1 MKIDSYSHLAILII
15 LMQLI
20 SVVSFAQEGSRNIP
34 KEFQKIISIEM
45 ENVTFE
51 QVLIVISEKA
61 KIKLNYNRDR
71 IPLGKIISVKMIN
84 KTVEDVLNYVLD
96 LTGTEFRII
105 SGEQILI
112 TPADNDRSI
121 KGKIRGKVI
130 DKETQ
135 RPLIGAN
142 ILVENYNIGAAT
154 DTSGDYKIDNMPV
167 GSFTLRFS
175 YVGYASIYE
184 PDIIVRSDRITFV
197 DAELEETAIEGN
209 QVIVKDNYFTDI
221 EIEQTSTSKFSTEEI
236 RRAAT
241 IGGDISRIIN
251 GLPSLSND
259 NDVNNIIARGGSP
272 IENGFYLDNIEIPN
286 INHLPLPGSTGGLF
300 SILNIDFVK
309 NIDVYTGGFG
319 AVYGDKLSSILDI
332 KYREG
337 NRLENDYQLDL
348 NVAGFSAQA
357 EGPLANGSGS
367 WMVFARHSF
376 TDLIIKLFDLKDD
389 PLTFN
394 EFQTKVVYDLS
405 PNHQI
410 SFLDLLSYDKYQVSK
425 RVALIDYSDYYG
437 KFNITQNT
445 AGINWKFLW
454 NKNGYSNTSLSHM
467 ILKNKIPFYT
477 TTTDSLRTRLATT
490 ENEFRLRNN
499 NFYNFSPQF
508 RLQFGIEAK
517 LLSGKYDNYFD
528 EHYNRIGIQ
537 IPETYINKKIVTSKF
552 GGFATFEWI
561 PSPGLKFSPG
571 ARIDY
576 FSFNNNLHISPRF
589 SFSYQIGKQS
599 VFTGSAGVFYQN
611 LPMYYLSNNDQFKN
625 LNDPV
630 CYHFVLGYNFLFE
643 EDLKL
648 SVEIYDK
655 EYKQVPIDPD
665 QQYLYILDEPMLG
678 VDFTNHNKLV
688 MEGIANSTGIELML
702 QKKLSDKLYGIIS
715 GTYYRSKYRDLQ
727 GIWYNRTVDYRYLA
741 TIEGGYKFDEYWE
754 VSVRFNYAGGAP
766 YTTFNFTESVQH
778 GNGIYDIESLQAHRL
793 PDYKN
798 LSFRID
804 RRFYFSGANLIAY
817 IYMWNVFDR
826 RNPSHYGWS
835 AGSDIPVTYK
845 QFSRITAFGIE
856 FEF

>member
-1 MKIDSYSHLAILII
+1 MKINSYSHLVIFAILIQ
-15 LMQLI
+15 LMSI
-20 SVVSFAQEGSRNIP
+20 VTFAQEQPSDIP
-34 KEFQKIISIEM
+34 DEFQKVISVEL

-51 QVLIVISEKA
+51 QVLNTISDKA

-71 IPLGKIISVKMIN
+71 IPLDKIISVKMIN
-84 KTVEDVLNYVLD
+84 STVEDILNYVLD

-112 TPADNDRSI
+112 IPAENDRNI
-121 KGKIRGKVI
+121 KGIIRGRVI

-142 ILVENYNIGAAT
+142 VLVENNNIGAAT
-154 DTSGDYKIDNMPV
+154 DTNGEYKIDNMPV
-167 GSFTLRFS
+167 GSLTLRFS

-184 PDIIVRSDRITFV
+184 PDIIVKSDRITFV
-197 DAELEETAIEGN
+197 DAELEETAVESK
-209 QVIVKDNYFTDI
+209 QVIIKENYFTDI

-259 NDVNNIIARGGSP
+259 NNTNNIIARGGSP
-272 IENGFYLDNIEIPN
+272 IENGFYLDLIEIPN
-286 INHLPLPGSTGGLF
+286 INHLPIPGSTGGLF

-309 NIDVYTGGFG
+309 NINVYTGGFG
-319 AVYGDKLSSILDI
+319 ALYGDKLSSVLDI

-337 NRLENDYQLDL
+337 NRSENDYQIDL
-348 NVAGFSAQA
+348 NIAGVSAQA
-357 EGPLANGSGS
+357 EGPFENGSGS
-367 WMVFARHSF
+367 WMLFARHSF
-376 TDLIIKLFDLKDD
+376 TDLMIKLFDLKDD

-410 SFLDLLSYDKYQVSK
+410 SFLDLLSYDKYEVSK

-445 AGINWKFLW
+445 AGIVWKYLW
-454 NKNGYSNTSLSHM
+454 NRNGYSNTSFSHL

-490 ENEFRLRNN
+490 ENEFRLRNI
-499 NFYNFSPQF
+499 NFCSFGSQF
-508 RLQFGIEAK
+508 RLQFGLEGK
-517 LLSGKYDNYFD
+517 LLSGNYDNYFH
-528 EHYNRIGIQ
+528 EHFNRIGVQ
-537 IPETYINKKIVTSKF
+537 IPETYISKKIVTSKF
-552 GGFATFEWI
+552 GGFATLEWI
-561 PSPGLKFSPG
+561 PSQGLKFSPG

-589 SFSYQIGKQS
+589 SFSYQIGKRS
-599 VFTGSAGVFYQN
+599 VFTGSAGVYYQN

-625 LNDPV
+625 LKDPV
-630 CYHFVLGYNFLFE
+630 CYHFVLGYNFLFT
-643 EDLKL
+643 EDLRL

-655 EYKQVPIDPD
+655 EYKQLPIDTD
-665 QQYLYILDEPMLG
+665 QQYIYILDEPIFG
-678 VDFTNHNKLV
+678 IDFKNHNNLV
-688 MEGIANSTGIELML
+688 MKGIANSTGIELML
-702 QKKLSDKLYGIIS
+702 QKKLSDKIYGIIS
-715 GTYYRSKYRDLQ
+715 GTFYRSKYRDLQ
-727 GIWYNRTVDYRYLA
+727 EIWYNRTVDYRYLA
-741 TIEGGYKFDEYWE
+741 TVEGGYKFDEYWE
-754 VSVRFNYAGGAP
+754 VNVRFNYAGGAP
-766 YTTFNFTESVQH
+766 YTKFNTFESVQH
-778 GNGIYDIESLQAHRL
+778 ENGIYDIGSLQAQRL

-804 RRFYFSGANLIAY
+804 RRFYFSGANLTAY
-817 IYMWNVFDR
+817 IYMWNVFNR
-826 RNPSHYGWS
+826 ENPSHYGWS
-835 AGSDIPVTYK
+835 AGGDIPVTYK
-845 QFSRITAFGIE
+845 QFDRITAFGIE

>member
-1 MKIDSYSHLAILII
+1 MKINFHLCLVTIAIM
-15 LMQLI
+15 MQYF
-20 SVVSFAQEGSRNIP
+20 SVVSLAQEKQQDIP
-34 KEFQKIISIEM
+34 KEFQKIISVQL

-51 QVLIVISEKA
+51 YMLNFISEKA

-71 IPLGKIISVKMIN
+71 IPLDKIISVIMVN
-84 KTVEDVLNYVLD
+84 KTVEEVLGYVLD

-112 TPADNDRSI
+112 IPAENDKNI
-121 KGKIRGKVI
+121 KGKIRGRVI

-142 ILVENYNIGAAT
+142 VLIENYNIGAAT
-154 DTSGDYKIDNMPV
+154 DINGEYEIDNLPV
-167 GSFTLRFS
+167 GSFTLKFS
-175 YVGYASIYE
+175 YVGYATIYE
-184 PDIIVRSDRITFV
+184 PDIIIRSARITFV
-197 DAELEETAIEGN
+197 NAELDESAIEGS

-221 EIEQTSTSKFSTEEI
+221 EIEQTSTSKFSNEEI

-286 INHLPLPGSTGGLF
+286 INHLPIPGSTGGLF
-300 SILNIDFVK
+300 SILNLDFVK

-319 AVYGDKLSSILDI
+319 AAYGDKLSSILDI

-337 NRLENDYQLDL
+337 NRSENDYQLDL
-348 NVAGFSAQA
+348 NIAGVSAQA
-357 EGPLANGSGS
+357 EGPLTNGSGS
-367 WMVFARHSF
+367 WLVSARHSF

-389 PLTFN
+389 PLSFN
-394 EFQTKVVYDLS
+394 EFQTKVVYDLT

-410 SFLDLLSYDKYQVSK
+410 SFLDILSYDKYEVSK
-425 RVALIDYSDYYG
+425 GVALIDYSDYYG

-445 AGINWKFLW
+445 AGINWKYLW

-467 ILKNKIPFYT
+467 ILKNRIPFYT

-490 ENEFRLRNN
+490 ENEFRLRNI
-499 NFYNFSPQF
+499 NFYNFTPQF

-517 LLSGKYDNYFD
+517 LLSGKYDNYFE
-528 EHYNRIGIQ
+528 EHYNRIETL
-537 IPETYINKKIVTSKF
+537 IPETIINKHIVTPKF
-552 GGFATFEWI
+552 GGFATLEWI

-576 FSFNNNLHISPRF
+576 YGFNNNVHLSPRF

-611 LPMYYLSNNDQFKN
+611 LPMYFLSNNDQFKN
-625 LNDPV
+625 LKDPV
-630 CYHFVLGYNFLFE
+630 CYHFVLGYNFLFA

-665 QQYLYILDEPMLG
+665 QQYLYVLDEAMLG
-678 VDFTNHNKLV
+678 VDFTNHNNLV
-688 MEGIANSTGIELML
+688 MEGIANSTGIEMML

-727 GIWYNRTVDYRYLA
+727 GIWYNRTVDFQYLA

-754 VSVRFNYAGGAP
+754 VSLRFNYAGGAP

-778 GNGIYDIESLQAHRL
+778 ENGIYDIGSLQAQRL

-798 LSFRID
+798 FSFRID
-804 RRFYFSGANLIAY
+804 RRFYFSGANLIVY
-817 IYMWNVFDR
+817 LYMWNVFDR

-845 QFSRITAFGIE
+845 QFNRITAFGIE